1 MSDSDKSLEILIKTK
16 ADLAGAK
23 EAEAQL
29 EQDIAKAK
37 ALGEAYEALET
48 RLKSVRK
55 AIVESQGNDEGLN
68 GRSPSTLTFSRSPS
82 DTSPLTPLPSERRG
96 EPEARQGN
104 DAEAMRENG
113 LLGWAKAGVD
123 ALRLAFE
130 AIPKFF
136 GTARSSIAASAE
148 RQDNLS
154 RQDKP
159 QQAAEKTGNI
169 AMPGL
174 NPTIEPLPSFS
185 GGVEKPSPPAP
196 LPSDGR
202 GWRQAPGQEEN
213 DIAGQ
218 SAESHSQAIQFS
230 GERIRAALEQNT
242 QITVSLFNR
251 TLELIDQQN
260 RKLGEVD
267 RRIAELG
274 GQIKSLKNL

>member
-1 MSDSDKSLEILIKTK
+1 MTP
-16 ADLAGAK
+16 
-23 EAEAQL
+23 QL
-29 EQDIAKAK
+29 
-37 ALGEAYEALET
+37 
-48 RLKSVRK
+48 
-55 AIVESQGNDEGLN
+55 
-68 GRSPSTLTFSRSPS
+68 
-82 DTSPLTPLPSERRG
+82 
-96 EPEARQGN
+96 
-104 DAEAMRENG
+104 
-113 LLGWAKAGVD
+113 
-123 ALRLAFE
+123 
-130 AIPKFF
+130 
-136 GTARSSIAASAE
+136 
-148 RQDNLS
+148 
-154 RQDKP
+154 
-159 QQAAEKTGNI
+159 
-169 AMPGL
+169 
-174 NPTIEPLPSFS
+174 
-185 GGVEKPSPPAP
+185 KPSPPAP